1 MILKTLIT
9 FSFFSVSGKINDKE
23 RQYYTFRSAGAL
35 SRPFGYDVWQ
45 IVPEQCRMRNNI
57 SNKFIQLWEIIL
69 VTLRTRLETKVRKW
83 LHVGAEGFRLCLLL
97 NRHSGVTLTR
107 ILSRNSGSN
116 SIIPCYN
123 MSYQEVTICSFRMAG
138 GHYLFLGSY
147 LALFVLYVHISEGRT
162 HIDIGSDEYKQIT
175 SASRQPVSREK
186 RGNSFRRNIK
196 PKS

>member
-116 SIIPCYN
+116 SIIPC
-123 MSYQEVTICSFRMAG
+123 
-138 GHYLFLGSY
+138 
-147 LALFVLYVHISEGRT
+147 LYVILISDNLEFQNGGGTLSLLGFLSGAFCVVCSHLR
-162 HIDIGSDEYKQIT
+162 GSDTYRYWKWWIQT
-175 SASRQPVSREK
+175 NNFSLPAASQQREK
-186 RGNSFRRNIK
+186 R
-196 PKS
+196 